1 MRLPDP
7 KFPMDTM
14 NKADGLELLRGIP
27 DSYCKMI
34 IFDPQYREVLDQLKY
49 GNEGDRQKGRFILPQ
64 MSDLVITDFG
74 REIARI
80 LVPSGYCALWAD
92 KMILCQGI
100 APRFFNGQLQIVDL
114 ITWDKQTFGM
124 GYRSRRRAEHL
135 IVLQNPPIKARAT
148 WRSMPSIPD
157 VWPEKITNKIHV
169 HQKPFDLQKAIIEVT
184 TDPGDVV
191 IDPVA
196 GSFSVMTCAHA
207 CGRRF
212 LGGDILGAP
221 QSADALQN
229 MAAPSIEPDLQDL
242 IGQDAKGE
250 KA

>member
-1 MRLPDP
+1 MPDRQYP
-7 KFPMDTM
+7 LDKM
-14 NKADGLELLRGIP
+14 NKADGLDLLRGTP
-27 DSYCKMI
+27 DNYSKMI

-64 MSDLVITDFG
+64 MSDLVITEFG
-74 REIARI
+74 REIVRI

-92 KMILCQGI
+92 KLILCQGI
-100 APRFFNGQLQIVDL
+100 APRFFDDQLQIVDL

-124 GYRSRRRAEHL
+124 GYRSRRRGEYL
-135 IVLQNPPIKARAT
+135 IILQRPPIRARAT

-157 VWPEKITNKIHV
+157 VWAEKITDKIHV
-169 HQKPFDLQKAIIEVT
+169 HQKPFGLQKAIIEAT
-184 TDPGDVV
+184 TAPGDVV

-196 GSFSVMTCAHA
+196 GSFSVMLCAHA
-207 CGRRF
+207 CGRHF

-221 QSADALQN
+221 RSAGAVQN
-229 MAAPSIEPDLQDL
+229 MAAPSIEPDLHDL
-242 IGQDAKGE
+242 IGDGVKEE

>member
-1 MRLPDP
+1 MPDP
-7 KFPMDTM
+7 KYPLDTM
-14 NKADGLELLRGIP
+14 NKADGLDLLRGTP
-27 DSYCKMI
+27 DNYSKMI

-49 GNEGDRQKGRFILPQ
+49 GNEGDRQKGRFVLPQ
-64 MSDLVITDFG
+64 MSDLVITEFG

-100 APRFFNGQLQIVDL
+100 APRFFDDQLQIVDL

-124 GYRSRRRAEHL
+124 GYRSRRRGEYL
-135 IVLQNPPIKARAT
+135 IILQRPPIKARAT
-148 WRSMPSIPD
+148 WSSMPSIPD
-157 VWPEKITNKIHV
+157 VWPEKIADKIHV
-169 HQKPFDLQKAIIEVT
+169 HQKPFGLQKAIVEAT
-184 TDPGDVV
+184 TAPGDIV

-196 GSFSVMTCAHA
+196 GSFSVMACAHA

-221 QSADALQN
+221 QGVDALQK
-229 MAAPSIEPDLQDL
+229 MAAPSIEPDLRDL
-242 IGQDAKGE
+242 VGDDVKGE
-250 KA
+250 EA